1 MSSKNQF
8 PFPSLNTSP
17 TTRLPHDFVARLT
30 MPRKLALVGL
40 HRRTCLLT
48 QSTSWIQGAPPLGV
62 KQESQGVQDQEP
74 VAGFS
79 QVLWDEWARYQSN
92 LRKPDDPG
100 KRRCPLSVPG
110 ARLYKT
116 LTSSPSYSGE
126 TRAPCPTICG
136 TNPYHSITTNR
147 LRII

>member
-1 MSSKNQF
+1 MSSKNRF
-8 PFPSLNTSP
+8 PRLNTSP
-17 TTRLPHDFVARLT
+17 ATRIPHDFVARLT
-30 MPRKLALVGL
+30 MPRKLTLVGVQ
-40 HRRTCLLT
+40 RRTCLLT

-62 KQESQGVQDQEP
+62 KQEPQGVQVQEP
-74 VAGFS
+74 AAGLS
-79 QVLWDEWARYQSN
+79 QTLWDEWARYQSN
-92 LRKPDDPG
+92 MRKLDDPG
-100 KRRCPLSVPG
+100 MCRCPLSVPG

-126 TRAPCPTICG
+126 TRALCPAICG